1 MPSPPGTRTPHLCY
15 LLGKMILIVS
25 EFRCIICKL
34 YSVRLSVI
42 LLCKLESFTILSKS
56 LLLLLNLW
64 AHNTD
69 SCIQQLG
76 AKSVPDIHLRVCLV
90 TCAHWCVLFHSL
102 SLAVTWDSH
111 YLSFLVLGVDG
122 PALVPANYSLQAKSS
137 LLPAFVN
144 KVLLKHGPAHSFMY
158 CLWLIIE
165 KVC

>member
-1 MPSPPGTRTPHLCY
+1 M
-15 LLGKMILIVS
+15 
-25 EFRCIICKL
+25 ICKL

-42 LLCKLESFTILSKS
+42 LVCKLESSTILSKS

-69 SCIQQLG
+69 LYIQQLG

-90 TCAHWCVLFHSL
+90 TCAHWCVLFHGL

-111 YLSFLVLGVDG
+111 YLSFLVLEVDG

-158 CLWLIIE
+158 CLWLIYVLPMAHYR
-165 KVC
+165 KSLLTHSLVFWDAGLLPLV